1 VKPAS
6 RRRVLLAALPL
17 GAVGLV
23 GLLSAASWT
32 AEALRRVDAVEAER
46 DRWQHAAEVLEAL
59 DVAEGGTVADLGSGV
74 GYFALK
80 LSDRVGE
87 NGRVHAVDV
96 RRFPLLF
103 LRIRALRTGRGNVR
117 TVEASE
123 DDPHLPAGAVDAVL
137 VSNTYHEIARP
148 ERVLG
153 RLFESLRPGG
163 RLVIVDLA
171 PEDEASTA
179 ADHTHRHETAAS
191 AEPRLRAAGFEI
203 VSREDRFVERS
214 GEAPWWLVVARKPAS
229 AATASAPVG
238 PTPPTR

>member
-1 VKPAS
+1 LTPAAS
-6 RRRVLLAALPL
+6 RVFRA
-17 GAVGLV
+17 AVGLLGAAGLV
-23 GLLSAASWT
+23 GALAAASWT

-59 DVAEGGTVADLGSGV
+59 DVAEGGTVADVGSGV
-74 GYFALK
+74 GYFAMK
-80 LSDRVGE
+80 LSDQVGE
-87 NGRVHAVDV
+87 GGRVLAVDV

-103 LRIRALRTGRGNVR
+103 LRIRTLRTGRRNVR
-117 TVEASE
+117 TIVGSE
-123 DDPHLPAGAVDAVL
+123 DDPHLPEDAIDAVL
-137 VSNTYHEIARP
+137 VSNTYHEIAHP

-163 RLVIVDLA
+163 RLVIVDPA

-203 VSREDRFVERS
+203 VSRDDRFVERS
-214 GEAPWWLVVARKPAS
+214 GEAPWWRVVARKPVS